1 MAKIYMKLILGTNQ
15 YNGQIW
21 NVVLEY
27 QQQYLSFWNY
37 FINIFIF
44 YRYRWVN
51 VVLDRIIFRV
61 NMFNKSMLQDRET
74 LIERMNA
81 VHKQILVHQQTRRQE
96 IVELEKKFV
105 DETEN
110 IVDALF
116 DYLHSSEFEE
126 KLTTWENGEI
136 PTDEDTWTVM
146 KAKIEKA
153 LEKNLKRRWQNG
165 KKGMVSTLKYTRNLS
180 NVFNQGFKF
189 NLYHLHGNGSF
200 PKIFY

>member
-1 MAKIYMKLILGTNQ
+1 
-15 YNGQIW
+15 
-21 NVVLEY
+21 
-27 QQQYLSFWNY
+27 
-37 FINIFIF
+37 
-44 YRYRWVN
+44 
-51 VVLDRIIFRV
+51 
-61 NMFNKSMLQDRET
+61 MFNKSMLQDRET

-116 DYLHSSEFEE
+116 DYLHSSEFEG

-153 LEKNLKRRWQNG
+153 LEKKFETSLAKWEESNG
-165 KKGMVSTLKYTRNLS
+165 VHAKVHKELVQCFQSR
-180 NVFNQGFKF
+180 FQ
-189 NLYHLHGNGSF
+189 
-200 PKIFY
+200 I